1 MIKLLI
7 FDIGDVI
14 VRFSEYDYMHYIA
27 KKRKLSYRKLSRA
40 LMPLIAQMELGHLT
54 VKNMEEIIDL
64 KFGLHDSTMEWNEGY
79 KKLARLNEPVRNLVA
94 RLSKKY
100 MVVLLTNVSESR
112 YDIMNR
118 SFIRRIPNKRVFTS
132 CHLNLRKPDA
142 RIYKRVLTDMKVKPS
157 EAVFVDN
164 MLVNV
169 KGARRVGIKSIQ
181 FRNYPQLVSDLKKIK
196 VL

>member
-14 VRFSEYDYMHYIA
+14 VKFSEYNYMHYIA
-27 KKRKLSYRKLSRA
+27 KKRKLSYRKLSKV
-40 LMPLIAQMELGHLT
+40 LMPLIEQMELDHLT
-54 VKNMEEIIDL
+54 VKNMEQIINL

-79 KKLARLNEPVRNLVA
+79 KKLASMNEPVRNLVA
-94 RLSKKY
+94 RLSKRY
-100 MVVLLTNVSESR
+100 TVVLLTNVSESR
-112 YDIMNR
+112 YDIMDR
-118 SFIRRIPNKRVFTS
+118 RFIRKIPNKRVFTS
-132 CHLNLRKPDA
+132 CHLNLRKPDP
-142 RIYKRVLTDMKVKPS
+142 RIYRRVLRVMKVMPE

-169 KGARRVGIKSIQ
+169 RGARRVGIKSIQ
-181 FRNYPQLVSDLKKIK
+181 FKGYPQLVRDLKRIK